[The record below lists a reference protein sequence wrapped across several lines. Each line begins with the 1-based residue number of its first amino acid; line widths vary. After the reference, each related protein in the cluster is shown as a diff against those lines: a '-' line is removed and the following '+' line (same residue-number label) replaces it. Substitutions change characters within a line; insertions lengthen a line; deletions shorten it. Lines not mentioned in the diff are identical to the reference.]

1 MFHVKH
7 SSTKSLVCAQ
17 GPAASGNTLG
27 AGARKG
33 LGLRLSA
40 RKALGYGPAVAVR
53 SPTRLGLRTTLF
65 PSWLLFLSQKTTMF
79 PRATLLCMGLFS
91 RKDLGSALHRF

>member
-27 AGARKG
+27 SGARTG

-40 RKALGYGPAVAVR
+40 RKALGYGSRRPLIAD
-53 SPTRLGLRTTLF
+53 
-65 PSWLLFLSQKTTMF
+65 PSWPSAHPFPLVTPFPLAKTTTF
-79 PRATLLCMGLFS
+79 PGASLLCMGLFS
-91 RKDLGSALHRF
+91 RKDLGSALHRFT